1 MIRAV
6 FFDISKLNNFSNNF
20 DNDGIFFLWWSSARP
35 NSIMLDVTT
44 PPDHTPVSK
53 GSGVTDAIPGMVAV
67 LDAMISAGKITET
80 KLIRTILIEKR
91 NTINGI
97 IA

>member
-1 MIRAV
+1 
-6 FFDISKLNNFSNNF
+6 
-20 DNDGIFFLWWSSARP
+20 
-35 NSIMLDVTT
+35 
-44 PPDHTPVSK
+44 
-53 GSGVTDAIPGMVAV
+53 MVAV

>member
-1 MIRAV
+1 
-6 FFDISKLNNFSNNF
+6 
-20 DNDGIFFLWWSSARP
+20 
-35 NSIMLDVTT
+35 MLDVTT

-53 GSGVTDAIPGMVAV
+53 GSGVTDAIPGMVTV
-67 LDAMISAGKITET
+67 LDARISAGKITET